1 MSAAPALEFLQ
12 HPDLPQLVF
21 QYLEPRDIHKLCTCN
36 SEIWQL
42 MIADLTLLKS
52 YYWNYYG
59 PVLTLFRLEH
69 LPYLLRVGNQKPIRA
84 LQDLYTEFLHT
95 LEVRRCQ
102 ALLLYVQTMVRQK
115 RAAHT
120 GPLIQYLHKKFSYD
134 WRGIYREI
142 RGYQQFSQWG
152 WSDFYHQDVQLYMSN
167 GHILLQNKSQMLRVL
182 LNQIRHDN
190 WYSVSLTQ
198 QLLRL
203 IYKASPLDLVFCYLP
218 GMYKYME
225 DLFLVQCMKNLV
237 LFHLHNPEL
246 FSFDIEALIYELI
259 MVKSFNS
266 PLDWLKIFDDPEISD
281 HIKSQALWTVIMH
294 FQWDNYNRGRGEVGD
309 FRSHTDELG
318 ALVGERELQKLMF
331 CDIDQ
336 LITECS
342 SLYHMMFILGLG
354 QRLKGKQAL
363 SFYKRIILRAIDCAT
378 KRPHSAALSAT
389 ILFLPRLD
397 MVNLQIRSLGLE
409 QMKALCFELSALIQG
424 GLRSEEDLDPIDSH
438 NIYYMLFLIN
448 TFTNTAVLQIAQK
461 MILSSLGGGKNL
473 GMIVKFCVEL
483 WIFEPHILDRVS
495 LRSRYDWMDQLLTVL
510 VEHFE
515 VIKSQ
520 CGQFSTVVFATFLK
534 TWVSEDG
541 CMLMVQTMLKI
552 CDNYGFDA
560 ALEEVDNFCEHVYL
574 RLEAGYDIE
583 GRYLDMMQ
591 TVEAHVIPLLQERN
605 FDEEDQT
612 YILRRFLV
620 NSDHYGGIVSE
631 TDSDSDGENAY
642 DLQEK

>member
-12 HPDLPQLVF
+12 HPDLPQLVI
-21 QYLEPRDIHKLCTCN
+21 QYLEPRDIHKLCICN
-36 SEIWQL
+36 SEIWKL

-84 LQDLYTEFLHT
+84 L
-95 LEVRRCQ
+95 
-102 ALLLYVQTMVRQK
+102 
-115 RAAHT
+115 
-120 GPLIQYLHKKFSYD
+120 
-134 WRGIYREI
+134 
-142 RGYQQFSQWG
+142 
-152 WSDFYHQDVQLYMSN
+152 
-167 GHILLQNKSQMLRVL
+167 
-182 LNQIRHDN
+182 
-190 WYSVSLTQ
+190 
-198 QLLRL
+198 
-203 IYKASPLDLVFCYLP
+203 
-218 GMYKYME
+218 YME
-225 DLFLVQCMKNLV
+225 DLFLVQCMQILV
-237 LFHLHNPEL
+237 LFYLHNPEL
-246 FSFDIEALIYELI
+246 FSFDVEALIYELL

-266 PLDWLKIFDDPEISD
+266 PLDWLKIFDDPQISN
-281 HIKSQALWTVIMH
+281 HIRSQALWTVIMH
-294 FQWDNYNRGRGEVGD
+294 FQWDNYNRVRGVVGD
-309 FRSHTDELG
+309 FRSHTDGLG
-318 ALVGERELQKLMF
+318 ALVGELELQKLTI

-354 QRLKGKQAL
+354 QRLKSRQIVL
-363 SFYKRIILRAIDCAT
+363 FYKRVILRAIDCAT
-378 KRPHSAALSAT
+378 QRPHSAALTAT

-397 MVNLQIRSLGLE
+397 VVNIQIRSLGQQQIRTLCLE
-409 QMKALCFELSALIQG
+409 ISNFITGEMYN
-424 GLRSEEDLDPIDSH
+424 EEDSDPIVYYK
-438 NIYYMLFLIN
+438 IYSMLFLVN
-448 TFTNTAVLQIAQK
+448 TFTNTAVLQIVQQ
-461 MILSSLGGGKNL
+461 MISSSLRGGKNL
-473 GMIVKFCVEL
+473 GKIIKFCVEL
-483 WIFEPHILDRVS
+483 WIFEPHILGRVS
-495 LRSRYDWMDQLLTVL
+495 LRSRYVWMDQLLTVL

-552 CDNYGFDA
+552 CDKYGFDA
-560 ALEEVDNFCEHVYL
+560 AQEEVDNFCEHVYL

-583 GRYLDMMQ
+583 GKYLDMMQ

-631 TDSDSDGENAY
+631 TDSDTDGENGN
-642 DLQEK
+642 DFQEK